1 MQRFA
6 RAYARALFP
15 RGAQVGAGRTPED
28 DGRSVALTADG
39 LDLAIGG
46 SVYRLVRAV
55 EGLLDRLRQRPR
67 HAPDSAVGIPTAR
80 RVGCG

>member
-1 MQRFA
+1 
-6 RAYARALFP
+6 
-15 RGAQVGAGRTPED
+15 VGAGRTPED